1 MATSE
6 SQSENQK
13 VVPVEGA
20 PRTRKECLVSIGAT
34 AEFRELI
41 KAVLSPEVLKA
52 LAAHDYTKITL
63 QTGLS
68 DAYFRSITP
77 KDKNGLMA
85 VEGFDMEILGFAMNP
100 EGLQQEMRACQQD
113 EGKQQGMV
121 ICHAGMSF
129 LCF

>member
-20 PRTRKECLVSIGAT
+20 TRTRKECLVSIGAT

-41 KAVLSPEVLKA
+41 KAVLSPEVIKT
-52 LAAHDYTKITL
+52 LAAHGYTKITL

-68 DAYFRSITP
+68 DAYFRSIMP

-85 VEGFDMEILGFAMNP
+85 VEGSDMEILGFAMNP
-100 EGLQQEMRACQQD
+100 GGLHQEMRACQQD